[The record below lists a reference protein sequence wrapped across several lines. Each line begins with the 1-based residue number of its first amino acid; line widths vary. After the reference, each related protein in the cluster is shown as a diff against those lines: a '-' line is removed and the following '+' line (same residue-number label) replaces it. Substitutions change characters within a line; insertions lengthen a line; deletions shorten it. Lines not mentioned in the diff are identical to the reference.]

1 MQQSNLDVSKEK
13 LIFDMKKYVQN
24 VIRNSQFFVSIYH
37 RVDNETLIM
46 IT

>member
-24 VIRNSQFFVSIYH
+24 VIRNSQFHLSSQYIT
-37 RVDNETLIM
+37 ELIM
-46 IT
+46 KRLL